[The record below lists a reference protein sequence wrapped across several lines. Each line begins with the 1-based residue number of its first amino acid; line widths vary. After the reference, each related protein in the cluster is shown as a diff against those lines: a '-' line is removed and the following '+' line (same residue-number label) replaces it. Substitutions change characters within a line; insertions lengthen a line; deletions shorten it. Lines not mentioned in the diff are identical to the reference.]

1 MTALLKT
8 TPLIKEH
15 QKLQARFVDFYGW
28 KLPLRFGSN
37 TAREEHLNVRR
48 AAGLF
53 DISYMS
59 KIRVTG
65 QAALQILE
73 KLLTNNIRIIQK
85 NQSQY
90 NLLCNEKGGIIDD
103 LIIYCMEFQTEYL
116 LIGNGSR
123 QDKVYQWIKENCSD
137 NRGVTIQDESQKWAM
152 VALQGPASSSVLQ
165 KILQLN
171 NIQTMKKRNW
181 RFNSF
186 LGDKI
191 MTAATGYTGEK
202 GFELL
207 LPSEK
212 ASDLWQEILKQGKEF
227 DCLPVG
233 LAARDTLRLE
243 MKYPLYGVD
252 LNEDI
257 DPYSANLSW
266 VVKNPAFFI
275 GKEALIQV
283 RYKISRKWV
292 GFQIKNSSGLP
303 RRGMPIWIQNKQIGE
318 VTGGAM
324 SPCLNCIIGTGY
336 VDSEYSH
343 IGQMIQIE
351 VHQSQI
357 SAEIVATP
365 FIKK

>member
-1 MTALLKT
+1 MTVPLKT

-15 QKLQARFVDFYGW
+15 QKLQARFIDFYGW
-28 KLPLRFGSN
+28 KLPLKFGSN

-59 KIRVTG
+59 KIRVIGPT
-65 QAALQILE
+65 ALQALE

-103 LIIYCMEFQTEYL
+103 LIVYCMKFQTEYL

-123 QDKVYQWIKENCSD
+123 QDKVYQWIKDSCSND
-137 NRGVTIQDESQKWAM
+137 REVTIQDESQKWAM
-152 VALQGPASSSVLQ
+152 MALQGPASFSILQ

-171 NIQTMKKRNW
+171 NVRTMKKRTW
-181 RFNSF
+181 QFSSF
-186 LGDKI
+186 LGDNV
-191 MTAATGYTGEK
+191 MMAATGYTGEK

-212 ASDLWQEILKQGKEF
+212 ASNLWQAILKQGKEF
-227 DCLPVG
+227 NCLPVG

-257 DPYSANLSW
+257 DPYSANLAW
-266 VVKNPAFFI
+266 VVKNSAGFI
-275 GKEALIQV
+275 GKEALMQV
-283 RYKISRKWV
+283 RYKIQRKWI
-292 GFQIKNSSGLP
+292 GFQIKNSAGLP
-303 RRGMPIWIQNKQIGE
+303 RRGMPIWVQNKRIGE
-318 VTGGAM
+318 VTSGAM
-324 SPCLNCIIGTGY
+324 SPCLNYIIGTGY

>member
-1 MTALLKT
+1 M
-8 TPLIKEH
+8 KEH
-15 QKLQARFVDFYGW
+15 QKRQARFVDFYGW

-37 TAREEHLNVRR
+37 TARAEHLNVRR

-59 KIRVTG
+59 KICIKG
-65 QAALQILE
+65 QEALQTLE
-73 KLLTNNIRIIQK
+73 KLLTNNIRIIRK

-90 NLLCNEKGGIIDD
+90 NLLCNDKGGIIDD
-103 LIIYCMEFQTEYL
+103 LIVYCLEFQTEYL

-123 QDKVYQWIKENCSD
+123 QEKVYQWIKKNCS
-137 NRGVTIQDESQKWAM
+137 NERQVAIQDESQKWAM
-152 VALQGPASSSVLQ
+152 MALQGPAASSVLA
-165 KILQLN
+165 KILQVN
-171 NIQTMKKRNW
+171 GIQTMKKRTW
-181 RFNSF
+181 QFSSF
-186 LGDKI
+186 LGDNLI
-191 MTAATGYTGEK
+191 IAATGYTGEK

-207 LPSEK
+207 FPSDK
-212 ASDLWQEILKQGKEF
+212 AGYLWQAILEQGKEF
-227 DCLPVG
+227 DCWPVG

-252 LNEDI
+252 LNEDT

-266 VVKNPAFFI
+266 AVKNPAAFI
-275 GKEALIQV
+275 GKEALAQA
-283 RYKISRKWV
+283 RHKTQRKWV
-292 GFQIKNSSGLP
+292 GFQVKNPAGLP
-303 RRGMPIWIQNKQIGE
+303 RCGMHIRIRDQQVGE
-318 VTGGAM
+318 VTSGAM
-324 SPCLNCIIGTGY
+324 SPCLNYIIGTGY